1 MPPRKRKE
9 PEKDEDKKEQDST
22 HSSKKEDKP
31 KRVTRKGKAEEKEP
45 EKEPEKKDEPTT
57 STTSNDSKD
66 DEDDAGSAEPLS
78 KKLKDAWKWEETV
91 MYWESDDIKHSDKI
105 ASFDFDGCL
114 ANTSL
119 FKKGPDA
126 WSILF
131 PGIPDK
137 LKSLHKEGY
146 KLIIFTNQSDI
157 GKAAKPETRE
167 KAINEKKGRLMGFV
181 QMVGLP
187 FQIFVSTA
195 KTTVADKYRKPAIG
209 MWEFLRDK
217 MNGGVKI
224 DMAKSFF
231 VGDAAGRKRD
241 HSDSDIKFAA
251 AVGLTFHTE
260 EYFKT

>member
-9 PEKDEDKKEQDST
+9 PEKDEAEKEQDT
-22 HSSKKEDKP
+22 ADPNKKEEKP
-31 KRVTRKGKAEEKEP
+31 KRVTRKGKTKVE
-45 EKEPEKKDEPTT
+45 EKEPEKKDEPAT
-57 STTSNDSKD
+57 STSNDSKD

-78 KKLKDAWKWEETV
+78 KKLKDDWKWEETV

-105 ASFDFDGCL
+105 ASFDYDGCL

-126 WSILF
+126 WSVLF